1 MTVTLELIVLGY
13 TRFGENR
20 LVVHALSREYGR
32 RSFLT
37 RVGKGGGMSL
47 YLPLNI
53 LEATVTENPKS
64 SLWNMGKISARF
76 PLFGIRDNLYKN
88 MITLF
93 MSEVL
98 LRTVKEGAQ
107 EEGLYDWCVRSV
119 LTLDS
124 LMSNFANF
132 PVRFLLELSEA
143 LGFRPE
149 LEDVAPFAGEQL
161 GAMQAFLSSDFAEA
175 MLVPLSGEARNT
187 LSDSLLRYLEFH
199 TESAINVRS
208 LKVLRELFAGM

>member
-1 MTVTLELIVLGY
+1 
-13 TRFGENR
+13 
-20 LVVHALSREYGR
+20 
-32 RSFLT
+32 
-37 RVGKGGGMSL
+37 
-47 YLPLNI
+47 
-53 LEATVTENPKS
+53 
-64 SLWNMGKISARF
+64 
-76 PLFGIRDNLYKN
+76 
-88 MITLF
+88 

-175 MLVPLSGEARNT
+175 MLVPLSGEARNA

-208 LKVLRELFAGM
+208 LSVLRELYQGL